1 MDSKKLMRTLTVGR
15 GAILS
20 PLIDEYQRRGKFPE
34 YWDIRV
40 PNEKE
45 WDAHFHPSGDCFT
58 DPETLFLQKT
68 QAIKSSPIGANLRRT
83 FDIGHLYHGYLEEI
97 LKHMGLVSPQ
107 NVERQIYRAFL
118 SPSGIVF
125 YGKGTADLV
134 DVNIPGHGL
143 WLVDIKTMNK
153 ESFGNPDDRLME
165 KYNAQVNCYGDWLG
179 IEKMMILA
187 ICKDN
192 PHDFREFIVQRN
204 ESVLQEIYTRWGQ
217 AADLLYSDGSLPSPF
232 LDLEELSPPH
242 ILSV

>member
-45 WDAHFHPSGDCFT
+45 WDEHFHPSGDCFT
-58 DPETLFLQKT
+58 NVETLVLQKQKLLT
-68 QAIKSSPIGANLRRT
+68 SPPVSANLRRT

-97 LKHMGLVSPQ
+97 VKHMGLVSPQ
-107 NVERQIYRAFL
+107 NVEREIYKEFRTSNGVKF
-118 SPSGIVF
+118 F
-125 YGKGTADLV
+125 GKGTADLV

-153 ESFGNPDDRLME
+153 ESFGAPDDKLME

-187 ICKDN
+187 ICKDS
-192 PHDFREFIVQRN
+192 PHDFREFIVPRD
-204 ESVLQEIYTRWGQ
+204 EVTLDDVYDRWHQ
-217 AADLLYSDGSLPSPF
+217 AAELLYQKSGSRSDDLLHAG
-232 LDLEELSPPH
+232 
-242 ILSV
+242 